1 MKIRL
6 HSNASSTQKDST
18 CNFSVQAEE
27 REFTKSCDE
36 DKEDSFIGNASLVP
50 TPFAFVSKDLEIP
63 IPFAFLSED

>member
-36 DKEDSFIGNASLVP
+36 DKFIGNASLVP